1 MEFVE
6 LLVENVERAQERFLS
21 ALEGL
26 SLEEVNAFPL
36 VDTVPS
42 IKSITWL
49 TWHTAREL
57 DFQIADLAKT
67 NPVWFSKGW
76 KKNLLWICQMIR
88 KIGITLLKKRI
99 KLW

>member
-21 ALEGL
+21 VLEGL

-57 DFQIADLAKT
+57 DFQ
-67 NPVWFSKGW
+67 
-76 KKNLLWICQMIR
+76 MIR